1 MYKILFSDRLNLAVA
16 IHFGSYVGAEAIT
29 AGKELLADARFTKT
43 HNVLWDM
50 RRVTSM
56 TLYDTDRAFAHQAG
70 KAVYEPLS
78 DSRIVLLYDPDNPV
92 NKIHKKNREWGKV
105 IWDKPHSLS
114 YDIAKIAGKGII
126 KENKSL
132 FWLLTFGLGILGSL
146 LYILPNLILL
156 GPPGIKN
163 NGIYFNSS
171 TNRGFLGW
179 FVFLFLVVLL
189 FS

>member
-50 RRVTSM
+50 RRITSM

-70 KAVYEPLS
+70 KAVYEPLI

-92 NKIHKKNREWGKV
+92 NKIHKKRRALIQKETAQLSHLESTSFVEAAEWLGV
-105 IWDKPHSLS
+105 DVQELNCFL
-114 YDIAKIAGKGII
+114 D
-126 KENKSL
+126 KSL
-132 FWLLTFGLGILGSL
+132 DTQE
-146 LYILPNLILL
+146 
-156 GPPGIKN
+156 
-163 NGIYFNSS
+163 
-171 TNRGFLGW
+171 
-179 FVFLFLVVLL
+179 
-189 FS
+189 